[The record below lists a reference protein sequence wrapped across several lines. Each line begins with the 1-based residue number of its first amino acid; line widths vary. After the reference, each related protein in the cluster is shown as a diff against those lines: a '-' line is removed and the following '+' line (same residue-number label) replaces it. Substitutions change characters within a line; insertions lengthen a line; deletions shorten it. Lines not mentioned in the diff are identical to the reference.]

1 MEAALELP
9 IQSPGAGGPPVPV
22 PVSLHLAQHPPP
34 PPPLRDSASASAAA
48 RKPPLSPRAAAARDA
63 RFRRSPPAPARD
75 ADAAA
80 RPPRPPRS
88 LLRLPPNAMARSLL
102 PVTER
107 KSQEE
112 NKLDWRARKESDG
125 DIAPDGSSAARE
137 GRQFAVANVGNGGRI
152 YLRYVAFACL
162 GLSQAHAAR
171 PPRPARGRPACLP
184 PPPPP
189 PPPLPCRT
197 RERASE

>member
-63 RFRRSPPAPARD
+63 RFRRSPPAPPATPTPPP
-75 ADAAA
+75 

-162 GLSQAHAAR
+162 ACLRPTLPAHRGPHAA
-171 PPRPARGRPACLP
+171 GLPAC
-184 PPPPP
+184 
-189 PPPLPCRT
+189 PPLHLHPHRCRA
-197 RERASE
+197 ERASERVE